1 MKHLL
6 LLILLGAVL
15 VAKADHIT
23 GGEMYYTYT
32 GASGNMHNYHVTL
45 KQFRSCNTLNRQFYN
60 PTYIGIFNRVTGER
74 IQDITVPLHAEEQ
87 ISTTSND
94 PCITRAPFVCYYV
107 GYWEFDISLPASN
120 DGYILTSQVTFRV
133 DAISNLTNYYDR
145 IGATYTA
152 EIPSTPA
159 VANHSARF
167 TGTDLVTVCAE
178 NSFTYSFAAED
189 NDGDELRYYFCDAY
203 QTLGYVQNN
212 PGGGPGGGGG
222 GNNSAPPAAPP
233 YYGVP
238 YGSDF
243 GGDRP
248 LGNLVSINPTTG
260 LITGIAPSVGIYVV
274 TVCVQEIRNGV
285 AIATQRKD
293 LQINITGCTIAA
305 ASLLPE
311 YMLCGNSQQ
320 LVVSNRSNSPLI
332 STYYW
337 EFTNSAGS
345 VVFNSTNAMADH
357 TFAVPGVY
365 NIKLATNRGLQCPD
379 STTAKAIVFPG
390 FEPGFSVVGACINR
404 PVIFTDETTTAF
416 GTVNY
421 WDWDFGDATTQTDH
435 SSEMHTTYNYPSMGS
450 KPVRLITGN
459 SVGCKDTV
467 YNTLDILDRPPI
479 RLAFR
484 DTLICPPDQLQL
496 QATGTG
502 VFTWSPA
509 VSITGANT
517 SSPLV
522 SPVSDIK
529 YYVDLD
535 QDGCLNRDSVTV
547 RTVDHVTLSAP
558 ADTTI
563 CQGDPIQ
570 LRPISDGLLYTWTPA
585 ANLDDPA
592 VKSPIATTVNT
603 TSYTVTATISN
614 CSATDQVTV
623 RTVPYPIASAGLDTT
638 ICFGTPAQLHATTNG
653 TSYNWDM
660 MDAGLD
666 PLVRPVETTPYIF
679 SSYDN
684 RGCPKPTRDTVLVTV
699 LPQID
704 AFAGRDTAVVIG
716 QPLQLNA
723 SGGLQYT
730 WSPPLGLS
738 ALNIPNPVAHYAS
751 PSRGIRYKVLVQNI
765 AGCADSAFLNVKV
778 YSTLPTVFV
787 PTAFTP
793 NGDGTNDVLRPIAAG
808 MQELQ
813 LFMVYNRWG
822 QLVFTSRQNG
832 VGWDGRINGV
842 VQSSGVYVWQVKAV
856 DYLGFDFFKTGTA
869 TLIR

>member
-1 MKHLL
+1 MKHFL
-6 LLILLGAVL
+6 LLILLGAAL
-15 VAKADHIT
+15 GAKADHIT

-32 GASGNMHNYHVTL
+32 GSSGGMHNYRVTL
-45 KQFRSCNTLNRQFYN
+45 KQFRSCATANRQFSN

-74 IQDITVPLHAEEQ
+74 IRDIQVPLRYEEQ

-107 GYWEFDISLPASN
+107 GYWDFDISLPDSP

-133 DAISNLTNYYDR
+133 DAINNLANNYDR

-152 EIPSTPA
+152 EIPGRPA
-159 VANHSARF
+159 VDNNSARF
-167 TGTDLVTVCAE
+167 VGTDLVTICAE
-178 NSFTYSFAAED
+178 NSFTYSFAAQD
-189 NDGDELRYYFCDAY
+189 DDGDELRYYFCDAY
-203 QTLGYVQNN
+203 QTIGYVANN
-212 PGGGPGGGGG
+212 PGGGGGGGGG

-238 YGSDF
+238 YGSGF
-243 GGDRP
+243 SGDRP
-248 LGNLVSINPTTG
+248 LGGRVNIDPTTG
-260 LITGIAPSVGIYVV
+260 LISGIAPGVGIYVV
-274 TVCVQEIRNGV
+274 TVCVQEIRDGV

-305 ASLLPE
+305 ASLQPE

-320 LVVSNRSNSPLI
+320 LVVANQSNSPLI
-332 STYYW
+332 STWNW
-337 EFTNSAGS
+337 EFTNSAGA
-345 VVFNSTNAMADH
+345 VVFNSGNPVADH

-365 NIKLATNRGLQCPD
+365 DIKLTTNRGLQCPD

-404 PVIFTDETTTAF
+404 PVIFTDQTTTVH

-421 WDWDFGDATTQTDH
+421 WDWDFGEPSLQTDR
-435 SSEMHTTYNYPSMGS
+435 SSDQNPAFTYPTMGR
-450 KPVRLITGN
+450 KQVRLITGN
-459 SVGCKDTV
+459 SVGCRDTIV
-467 YNTLDILDRPPI
+467 NPLDILDKPPI
-479 RLAFR
+479 GLAFR

-502 VFTWSPA
+502 TFTWSPA
-509 VSITGANT
+509 VNITGSNS

-522 SPVSDIK
+522 SPVSDTK

-535 QDGCLNRDSVTV
+535 QDGCLNRDSVMI
-547 RTVDHVTLSAP
+547 RTVGHVTLSAP

-563 CQGDPIQ
+563 CQGDPIR
-570 LRPISDGLLYTWTPA
+570 LRPVSDGLLYTWTPA
-585 ANLDDPA
+585 ASMDDP
-592 VKSPIATTVNT
+592 SSREPLATTVNT
-603 TSYTVTATISN
+603 TVYTVTATISN

-623 RTVPYPIASAGLDTT
+623 RTVPYPLATAGPDTT

-653 TSYNWDM
+653 NAYSWDII
-660 MDAGLD
+660 DAGLNAVVY
-666 PLVRPVETTPYIF
+666 PTETTTYIF
-679 SSYDN
+679 SAYDN
-684 RGCPKPTRDTVLVTV
+684 RGCPKPTRDTAVVTV
-699 LPQID
+699 LPEIA

-723 SGGLQYT
+723 SGGTQYT

-738 ALNIPNPVAHYAS
+738 ALTIPDPVATYSS
-751 PSRGIRYKVLVQNI
+751 PSRGIRYKVLVQNT
-765 AGCADSAFLNVKV
+765 AGCTDSAFLNVKV

-787 PTAFTP
+787 PTAWTP
-793 NGDGTNDVLRPIAAG
+793 NGDGINDQLRPIAAG
-808 MQELQ
+808 MQEIQ
-813 LFMVYNRWG
+813 YFMIYNRWG

-842 VQSSGVYVWQVKAV
+842 PQSSGVYVWQIKAV
-856 DYLGFDFFKTGTA
+856 DYLGLDFFSTGTA

>member
-1 MKHLL
+1 MKHFL
-6 LLILLGAVL
+6 LLILLGSVL

-23 GGEMYYTYT
+23 GGEMYYTYM
-32 GASGNMHNYHVTL
+32 GFSGGTHNYHVTL
-45 KQFRSCNTLNRQFYN
+45 KQFRSCNTPNRQFYN
-60 PTYIGIFNRVTGER
+60 PTYIGIFNRATGER
-74 IQDITVPLHAEEQ
+74 IRDITVPLSREEQ
-87 ISTTSND
+87 LSTTSND
-94 PCITRAPFVCYYV
+94 PCITRPPFVCYYV
-107 GYWEFDISLPASN
+107 GYWEFDISLPVSA

-133 DAISNLTNYYDR
+133 DAINNLADSYGR

-152 EIPSTPA
+152 EIPGTPA
-159 VANHSARF
+159 ANHSARF

-189 NDGDELRYYFCDAY
+189 GDGDELRYYFCDAY
-203 QTLGYVQNN
+203 QTIGYTQNN
-212 PGGGPGGGGG
+212 PGGGPGG

-238 YGSDF
+238 YGSNF
-243 GGDRP
+243 SGDRP
-248 LGNLVSINPTTG
+248 LGNLVNINPTTG

-320 LVVSNRSNSPLI
+320 LVVSNQSNSPLI
-332 STYYW
+332 STWYW
-337 EFTNSAGS
+337 EFTNSAGA
-345 VVFNSTNAMADH
+345 VVYNSSNPVADH
-357 TFAVPGVY
+357 TFATPGVY
-365 NIKLATNRGLQCPD
+365 DIKLATNRGLQCPD
-379 STTAKAIVFPG
+379 STIAKAIVFPG
-390 FEPGFSVVGACINR
+390 FEPAFSSAGACINR
-404 PVIFTDETTTAF
+404 PVLFTDQTTTVH

-421 WDWDFGDATTQTDH
+421 WEWDFGDLATQTDYTEERNP
-435 SSEMHTTYNYPSMGS
+435 SYTYASMGG
-450 KPVRLITGN
+450 KQVRLITGN
-459 SVGCKDTV
+459 SVGCRDTV
-467 YNTLDILDRPPI
+467 YNTVQILDKPPI

-502 VFTWSPA
+502 VFTWSPT
-509 VSITGANT
+509 VNMTGANT
-517 SSPLV
+517 SNPFV
-522 SPVSDIK
+522 SPVNDIK

-535 QDGCLNRDSVTV
+535 QDGCLNRDSVMI
-547 RTVDHVTLSAP
+547 RTVDHVTLSAG

-570 LRPISDGLLYTWTPA
+570 LRPVSDGLLYTWTPA
-585 ANLDDPA
+585 GNLNDPS
-592 VKSPIATTVNT
+592 VKEPTATTINT
-603 TSYTVTATISN
+603 TVYTVTASISN
-614 CSATDQVTV
+614 CTATDQLTV
-623 RTVPYPIASAGLDTT
+623 RTVPYPLASAGPDTI
-638 ICFGTPAQLHATTNG
+638 ICYGMPAQLHATTNG
-653 TSYNWDM
+653 NSYTWNN
-660 MDAGLD
+660 MDAGLN
-666 PLVRPVETTPYIF
+666 PIVRPLETTPYIF
-679 SSYDN
+679 SAYDN
-684 RGCPKPTRDTVLVTV
+684 RGCPKPTIDTVLVTV
-699 LPQID
+699 LPEIH

-723 SGGLQYT
+723 IGGLQYT

-738 ALNIPNPVAHYAS
+738 ALNISNPVATYTA
-751 PSRGIRYKVLVQNI
+751 PSRGIRYRVLVQNV
-765 AGCADSAFLNVKV
+765 AGCSDSAFLNVKV

-787 PTAFTP
+787 PTAWTP
-793 NGDGTNDVLRPIAAG
+793 NGDGMNDQLRPVAAG

-813 LFMVYNRWG
+813 YFMVYNRWG
-822 QLVFTSRQNG
+822 ELVFTSRQNG

-842 VQSSGVYVWQVKAV
+842 LQSTGVYVWQVKAV

-869 TLIR
+869 TLLR